1 MRDQRAFKL
10 PIAALFIVQ
19 NHRRIKTANIFR
31 SHATQSHLE
40 LDRRSL
46 ISNIALS
53 AYFFIFIFCL
63 ILFFNST
70 RNRKRSS
77 ASSVDRLPSI
87 GSVHFLKKYIRSYLL
102 TKLPNSLNINL
113 GTLQIVT
120 GRSDKLL
127 LPRVNLMQLE
137 SGSVVEAKK

>member
-1 MRDQRAFKL
+1 MRDQRAFNL

-19 NHRRIKTANIFR
+19 NHRQIKTANSFR

-53 AYFFIFIFCL
+53 AYFFHFHFL
-63 ILFFNST
+63 LNFVFNST

-87 GSVHFLKKYIRSYLL
+87 GSVQFLKTSFHSYLL
-102 TKLPNSLNINL
+102 TKLPNSKNINL
-113 GTLQIVT
+113 DTLQIVT

-127 LPRVNLMQLE
+127 LPQVNLMQLE